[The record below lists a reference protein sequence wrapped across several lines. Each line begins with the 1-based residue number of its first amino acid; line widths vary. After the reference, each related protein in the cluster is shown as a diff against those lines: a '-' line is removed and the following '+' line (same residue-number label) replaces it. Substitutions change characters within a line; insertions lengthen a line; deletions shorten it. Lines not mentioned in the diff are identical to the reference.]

1 MIVYDPRPGEVLKTD
16 ENLVLGPGQFEVID
30 GPGLDPR
37 TQHHQ
42 HQELIPDPSA
52 QAAAILAEEAAS
64 ITSVA
69 EGLVFDSRPSQAQ
82 V

>member
-1 MIVYDPRPGEVLKTD
+1 MFATQGDLGGPKKPD
-16 ENLVLGPGQFEVID
+16 ENLVLRPGQFEVID